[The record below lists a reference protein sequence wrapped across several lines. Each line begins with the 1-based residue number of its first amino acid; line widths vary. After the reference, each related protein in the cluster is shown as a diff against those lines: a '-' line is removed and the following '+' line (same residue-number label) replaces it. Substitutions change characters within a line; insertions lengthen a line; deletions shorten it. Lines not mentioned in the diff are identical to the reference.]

1 MARRDIR
8 RMLMTPKRQIKDR
21 PWAVPALMALVLVA
35 GLGLGLGIGMLSGNG
50 STEYQQDE
58 TVLDRPPRPVEE
70 AVPQLPDPQAG
81 LLTPVPRARPGGAAD
96 EFRAPEPTPEPELAA
111 IPPAPIP
118 EPSVLKGLPAWKIHA
133 VPAPRMDGRPMIA
146 IVIDDMGIDKRRTA
160 RVSALPGPLTL
171 SWLTYA
177 EDLKAQTQAA
187 RRGGHEMM
195 LHVPMEP
202 MGEKYDPGPDVLEVK
217 LSAEEIMRRLTWG
230 LDRFDG
236 YVGINNHMGS
246 RFTAHAPGMEVVM
259 RELGRRGLLFMDSVT
274 TQKSVAPAIAQRH
287 GIAFAARNVFLDNER
302 DLQAVRTQL
311 GKLEAHARKH
321 GAAIAIGHPYDE
333 TIQALAGWLPGLASR
348 GFVLVPVSTIVAA
361 RH

>member
-1 MARRDIR
+1 
-8 RMLMTPKRQIKDR
+8 MTPKRQIKDR

-35 GLGLGLGIGMLSGNG
+35 GLGLGLGIGVLSGG
-50 STEYQQDE
+50 GDSEQAE

-70 AVPQLPDPQAG
+70 IAPQLPDPQAG
-81 LLTPVPRARPGGAAD
+81 LLTVPRARPGGAAD
-96 EFRAPEPTPEPELAA
+96 EFRAPELAPAPERAEPEPEPELAA
-111 IPPAPIP
+111 IAPVP
-118 EPSVLKGLPAWKIHA
+118 EPVSKGLPAWKVHA
-133 VPAPRMDGRPMIA
+133 VPAPRTDGRPMIA

-160 RVSALPGPLTL
+160 QVGALPGPLTL

-177 EDLKAQTQAA
+177 DDLKVQTQAA

-202 MGEKYDPGPDVLEVK
+202 MGDKYDPGPDVLEVK
-217 LSAEEIMRRLTWG
+217 LSAEEIRRRLTWG

-236 YVGINNHMGS
+236 YVGVNNHMGS
-246 RFTAHAPGMEVVM
+246 RFTANAPGMEVVM

-274 TQKSVAPAIAQRH
+274 TQKSVAPELAQRH
-287 GIAFAARNVFLDNER
+287 AIPFAARNVFLDNEQSV
-302 DLQAVRTQL
+302 QAVRTQL

-333 TIQALAGWLPGLASR
+333 TIQALAGWLPGLAQR